1 MRSYFFKMKLALIT
15 LAALIM
21 LLPLAKAEDLSET
34 ARQRDEQ
41 IARES
46 QDLKNL
52 DTQITEFEADLAKE
66 EKVSLDLQGTE
77 TRLTKDGEKLATD
90 GHTMMALDKAYGI
103 EVKQQKAACPEST
116 TDAGLAQR
124 CGAWKA
130 KLDKDQ
136 TSIRL
141 IRKDW
146 MERKD
151 KFFIARTRLDKDQAA
166 NKKAIEHFK
175 YSIPNM
181 KAQRDRM
188 VGDLQQIN
196 AEIKKCRDAIKGS
209 TEEHMHAVC
218 GQMWD
223 GNKAYPEFS
232 PEPGDSKQL

>member
-1 MRSYFFKMKLALIT
+1 MKLTLISI
-15 LAALIM
+15 AALVMI
-21 LLPLAKAEDLSET
+21 LPLARAEDLSEI
-34 ARQRDEQ
+34 ARQRDHK

-66 EKVSLDLQGTE
+66 EKVSLDLQATE
-77 TRLTKDGEKLATD
+77 TKLTKDGEKLAID
-90 GHTMMALDKAYGI
+90 GHSMMALDKAYGI
-103 EVKQQKAACPEST
+103 DVRQQKAACPEST
-116 TDAGLAQR
+116 TDADLAQR
-124 CGAWKA
+124 CGTWKA
-130 KLDKDQ
+130 KLDKEQ

-151 KFFIARTRLDKDQAA
+151 KFLNARTRLDKDQAA

-181 KAQRDRM
+181 KAQRDRIL
-188 VGDLQQIN
+188 GDLWQIN
-196 AEIKKCRDAIKGS
+196 ADVKKCRDAILGS
-209 TEEHMHAVC
+209 SEEHMHAVC

-232 PEPGDSKQL
+232 PEPGTAKKP